1 MLLARTA
8 ESVRGGPA
16 SVWLWPTAI
25 SAGSGRALDGR
36 SERRTSHQE
45 RLTFTTAC
53 GPTAEREGT
62 TAGAVE
68 ESPLAKNSL
77 ATPRRL
83 RATLS
88 AIASSENPQ
97 EHVE

>member
-36 SERRTSHQE
+36 SERRFPALLVVGGMIPATVRARSSNAVDQIGTGQPLGDTGQ
-45 RLTFTTAC
+45 RLAARFTLI
-53 GPTAEREGT
+53 G
-62 TAGAVE
+62 
-68 ESPLAKNSL
+68 
-77 ATPRRL
+77 
-83 RATLS
+83 LS
-88 AIASSENPQ
+88 ARANA
-97 EHVE
+97 

>member
-36 SERRTSHQE
+36 SERRFPALLVVGGMIPATVRARSSNARSIRSAPASRSAMPVSVWLRDSHQ
-45 RLTFTTAC
+45 L
-53 GPTAEREGT
+53 G
-62 TAGAVE
+62 
-68 ESPLAKNSL
+68 
-77 ATPRRL
+77 
-83 RATLS
+83 
-88 AIASSENPQ
+88 
-97 EHVE
+97 